1 MLLYLRVKKLMTAF
15 LSIIRPKVNNH
26 VYLKDPES
34 SKLGKKII
42 EGSIDLIEKHGFEA
56 FTFKKL
62 ATQIGSTEASIYRY
76 FENKTK
82 ILLYLT
88 VWYWSWMESRL
99 LFATAN
105 IKNKEVQ
112 LKIAIKTLT
121 SEAEEDGT
129 FSHID
134 EVKLHHIIYEESSK
148 AYLNRHVDNENKHGV
163 FSSYKNIVGRVSE
176 IMLAINPG
184 FAYPNML
191 TSTIIEGAHLQRFF
205 AAHLP
210 RLTNQTKDRDDIEH
224 FYTSLALNTIKKAK

>member
-1 MLLYLRVKKLMTAF
+1 MEDF
-15 LSIIRPKVNNH
+15 LSNISLKVNEH

-42 EGSIDLIEKHGFEA
+42 QGSIYLIEEFGFEA

-62 ATQIGSTEASIYRY
+62 ANHINSTEASIYRY

-99 LFATAN
+99 LFSTAN
-105 IKNKEVQ
+105 IKNKEEQ
-112 LKIAIKTLT
+112 LEIAIKILT
-121 SEAEEDGT
+121 SRVEEDGNFT
-129 FSHID
+129 HIN

-148 AYLNRHVDNENKHGV
+148 AYLNRHVDDENKHGV
-163 FSSYKNIVGRVSE
+163 FSSYKNIVSRVSD
-176 IMLAINPG
+176 IMLAINPE
-184 FAYPNML
+184 FVYPNML

-205 AAHLP
+205 AKHLP
-210 RLTNQTKDRDDIEH
+210 RLTNQTKDKDDVEH
-224 FYTSLALNTIKKAK
+224 FYTLLALNTLKTAK

>member
-1 MLLYLRVKKLMTAF
+1 MTQF
-15 LSIIRPKVNNH
+15 LSNITLKVNDH

-34 SKLGKKII
+34 SKLGKNII
-42 EGSIDLIEKHGFEA
+42 KGSIDLIEKIGFES

-62 ATQIGSTEASIYRY
+62 ANHINSTEASIYRY

-88 VWYWSWMESRL
+88 VWYWAWMESRL
-99 LFATAN
+99 ILATAN
-105 IKNKEVQ
+105 IENKEEQ

-121 SEAEEDGT
+121 SEVEEDGT

-148 AYLNRHVDNENKHGV
+148 AYLNRHVDDENKHGV

-176 IMLAINPG
+176 IMLSINPE

-205 AAHLP
+205 AEHLP
-210 RLTNQTKDRDDIEH
+210 RLTNQTKGKDDVEH
-224 FYTSLALNTIKKAK
+224 FYTLLALNTIKTAK